1 MSCWHSSSEL
11 SFIGNYINT
20 KYNSNKT
27 HACLVVLSRQCGRRR
42 NIETLDAHS
51 GRQSQTPRRNW
62 SRDKLWKPVQ
72 SLVANALLECIL
84 GTKIVVTGDSI
95 LPQEAALLVMNH
107 RTRLDWNFL
116 WAAMFHACQPMAHR
130 LKFVL
135 KASIRHLPGPG
146 WVMQMA
152 CFLYIHRRWERDK
165 ALLSRTLDYFR
176 DIGHNYQIL
185 IFPEGTDLNIGSQEK
200 SHNFASTHNL
210 ERYYRVLH
218 PKTTGFVFLAQRMKE
233 NGQLD
238 AIYDITVG
246 YPRTLPQS
254 EVDLAR
260 GIFPEEVHFN
270 IRRFPGNSIP
280 SEEEAMKQW
289 LETIWKQK
297 EETLDMLLKPA
308 AHWTQGRRSRGAG
321 EEEEN
326 L

>member
-1 MSCWHSSSEL
+1 MGWLWESE
-11 SFIGNYINT
+11 
-20 KYNSNKT
+20 
-27 HACLVVLSRQCGRRR
+27 VL
-42 NIETLDAHS
+42 ELA
-51 GRQSQTPRRNW
+51 
-62 SRDKLWKPVQ
+62 LE
-72 SLVANALLECIL
+72 ALLECIL
-84 GTKIVVTGDSI
+84 GTKIVVTGDYI

-146 WVMQMA
+146 PYLEELAPEANSWVMQMA

-176 DIGHNYQIL
+176 DIGHTYQIL

-200 SHNFASTHNL
+200 SHHFASTHNL
-210 ERYYRVLH
+210 QRYYRVLH

-260 GIFPEEVHFN
+260 GIFPEEVHLN

-297 EETLDMLLKPA
+297 EEDLGDCDWRPECASSVSTFRLRPHCFESNVGADAPPS
-308 AHWTQGRRSRGAG
+308 RRVF
-321 EEEEN
+321 
-326 L
+326 